1 MKTYLD
7 CIPCFINQ
15 ALRAARIATADETKI
30 KRVLDETG
38 SMIKSIPIQST
49 PPESGRLVYHKVN
62 EITGCL
68 DPFRKI
74 KNEST
79 QKALSLYPILKKK
92 VQKSR
97 DRLLMAIKIAVAGN
111 VIDYGANW
119 EFDLEQ
125 EVENV
130 INKHFAISDY
140 ELFKNC
146 LDKTLEILYLADN
159 AGECVFDRILIEEL
173 KKPVIYAVRAL
184 PIINDATHEDAL
196 QAGIDRVATIISSGT
211 DAPGTVLGTC
221 SPEFKKIYYHATF
234 IISKGQG
241 NYEALSSQKDRP
253 LFFLLKAKCGVIAG
267 DLGVKKD
274 DIVLMG
280 L

>member
-97 DRLLMAIKIAVAGN
+97 DRLLMAIKIAKCLLVAFSTSCSRSN
-111 VIDYGANW
+111 S
-119 EFDLEQ
+119 Q
-125 EVENV
+125 
-130 INKHFAISDY
+130 
-140 ELFKNC
+140 
-146 LDKTLEILYLADN
+146 LA
-159 AGECVFDRILIEEL
+159 
-173 KKPVIYAVRAL
+173 P
-184 PIINDATHEDAL
+184 
-196 QAGIDRVATIISSGT
+196 
-211 DAPGTVLGTC
+211 
-221 SPEFKKIYYHATF
+221 
-234 IISKGQG
+234 
-241 NYEALSSQKDRP
+241 
-253 LFFLLKAKCGVIAG
+253 
-267 DLGVKKD
+267 
-274 DIVLMG
+274 
-280 L
+280 